1 LIGIQRSSCSD
12 SLNCNDGIILYNE
25 YKSMEINKALLIV
38 DVQNDFCPGGALGV
52 QNGNSVVPV
61 LNRYIEKFGQA
72 GMPIFLTRDW
82 HPPRTSHF
90 NTAGGL
96 WPPHCIQG
104 SKGAEFHPDLR
115 ISNEA
120 VVVSKGTAVDE
131 DSYSAFA
138 AADARDVA
146 LKDLLRQRGVERIYV
161 GGLAT
166 DYCVKETVLEGLMQG
181 FQVVLLHDAIC
192 GVNLQPEDSAR
203 AIEAMVKAGVAVA
216 PSVDSFRLE

>member
-1 LIGIQRSSCSD
+1 
-12 SLNCNDGIILYNE
+12 
-25 YKSMEINKALLIV
+25 MVINKALLIV

-52 QNGNSVVPV
+52 QGGDRVVPV
-61 LNRYIEKFGQA
+61 LNRYIEKFAQA
-72 GMPIFLTRDW
+72 GIPIFLTRDW

-90 NTAGGL
+90 NNAGGL

-115 ISNEA
+115 ISDGA
-120 VVVSKGTAVDE
+120 IVVSKGTAVDE

-138 AADARDVA
+138 AADERGLS
-146 LKDLLRQRGVERIYV
+146 LKDLLGQREIERIYV

-181 FQVVLLHDAIC
+181 FQVVLLQDAIC
-192 GVNLQPEDSAR
+192 GVNLHLDDSAQ
-203 AIEAMVKAGVAVA
+203 AIDAMVKAGVTVA
-216 PSVDSFRLE
+216 PPVDSFRVE

>member
-1 LIGIQRSSCSD
+1 
-12 SLNCNDGIILYNE
+12 
-25 YKSMEINKALLIV
+25 MEINKALLIV

-52 QNGNSVVPV
+52 QDGDRVVPV
-61 LNRYIEKFGQA
+61 LNRYIEKFVQA
-72 GMPIFLTRDW
+72 GVPVLLTRDW

-96 WPPHCIQG
+96 WPPHCVQE
-104 SKGAEFHPDLR
+104 SKGAEFHPDLK

-120 VVVSKGTAVDE
+120 VVLSKGTAVDE

-138 AADARDVA
+138 AADAHSVA
-146 LKDLLRQRGVERIYV
+146 LKDILRQRGIERIYV

-181 FQVVLLHDAIC
+181 FQVVLLQDAIC

-203 AIEAMVKAGVAVA
+203 AIDAMIKAGVTVV
-216 PSVDSFRLE
+216 PGIDSFRLE

>member
-1 LIGIQRSSCSD
+1 
-12 SLNCNDGIILYNE
+12 
-25 YKSMEINKALLIV
+25 MEINKALLIV

-52 QNGNSVVPV
+52 QNGDRIVPI
-61 LNRYIEKFGQA
+61 LNRYIERFVQA
-72 GMPIFLTRDW
+72 GMPIFVTRDW

-90 NTAGGL
+90 NTAGGV

-120 VVVSKGTAVDE
+120 IILSKGTAVDE

-138 AADARDVA
+138 AADTRGVP
-146 LKDLLRQRGVERIYV
+146 LQDLLRQRGIERIYV

-181 FQVVLLHDAIC
+181 FEVVLLQDAVC
-192 GVNLQPEDSAR
+192 GVNLQPKDSAR
-203 AIEAMVKAGVAVA
+203 AIDAMVKAGVTIASA
-216 PSVDSFRLE
+216 VDSFRCE

>member
-1 LIGIQRSSCSD
+1 
-12 SLNCNDGIILYNE
+12 
-25 YKSMEINKALLIV
+25 MEINKALLIV

-52 QNGNSVVPV
+52 QNGDRIVPI
-61 LNRYIEKFGQA
+61 LNRYIERFAQA

-82 HPPRTSHF
+82 HPPMTSHF
-90 NTAGGL
+90 NTAGGV

-104 SKGAEFHPDLR
+104 STGAEFHPDLR

-120 VVVSKGTAVDE
+120 IILSKGIAVDE

-138 AADARDVA
+138 AADTRGVP
-146 LKDLLRQRGVERIYV
+146 LQDLLRQRGIERIYV

-181 FQVVLLHDAIC
+181 FEVVLLQDAVC

-203 AIEAMVKAGVAVA
+203 AIDAMVKAGVTIASA
-216 PSVDSFRLE
+216 VDSFRCD

>member
-1 LIGIQRSSCSD
+1 
-12 SLNCNDGIILYNE
+12 
-25 YKSMEINKALLIV
+25 MEINKALLIV

-52 QNGNSVVPV
+52 QNGDRIVPI
-61 LNRYIEKFGQA
+61 LNRYIERFAQA
-72 GMPIFLTRDW
+72 GMPIFVTRDW
-82 HPPRTSHF
+82 HPPMTSHF
-90 NTAGGL
+90 NTAGGV

-104 SKGAEFHPDLR
+104 SKGAEFHPELR

-120 VVVSKGTAVDE
+120 IILSKGTGVDE

-138 AADARDVA
+138 AADARGVP
-146 LKDLLRQRGVERIYV
+146 LQDLLRQRGIERIYV

-181 FQVVLLHDAIC
+181 FEVVLLQDAVC

-203 AIEAMVKAGVAVA
+203 AIDAMVKAGVTVA
-216 PSVDSFRLE
+216 STVENFCCE

>member
-1 LIGIQRSSCSD
+1 
-12 SLNCNDGIILYNE
+12 
-25 YKSMEINKALLIV
+25 MEINKALLIV

-52 QNGNSVVPV
+52 QNGDRIVPI
-61 LNRYIEKFGQA
+61 LNRYIERFAQA
-72 GMPIFLTRDW
+72 GMPIFVTRDW
-82 HPPRTSHF
+82 HPPMTTHF
-90 NTAGGL
+90 NTAGGV

-120 VVVSKGTAVDE
+120 IILSKGTAVDE

-138 AADARDVA
+138 AADARGVP
-146 LKDLLRQRGVERIYV
+146 LQDLLRQRGIERIYV

-181 FQVVLLHDAIC
+181 FEVVLLQDAVC

-203 AIEAMVKAGVAVA
+203 AIDAMVKAGVTVA
-216 PSVDSFRLE
+216 STVENFCCE